1 MKRDILGVMIDDLD
15 RAHLTREITS
25 RLAQKKRTVIYTPN
39 PVMTQNAKKDKE
51 FMEILNSSDYNIPDG
66 NGMILAS
73 RLLKTPIPER
83 ICGIELGEKLLEFAA
98 LQGLNVFFYGGEKG
112 VAIKAAQKMCSKYS
126 GLKICGVL
134 HGFHTDSAR
143 VLRKIAQSNADLIYV
158 CLGSP
163 KQEKWIFENAHR
175 LPRAIL
181 LIGLGG
187 SFDVWAGK
195 VTRAPAKVQKAG
207 LEWLWRMTSAPKK
220 FKDMP
225 KLLSFGAPAM
235 MKGLS
240 NVVIMHR

>member
-15 RAHLTREITS
+15 RARLTREITA
-25 RLAQKKRTVIYTPN
+25 RLAQRKRTVIYTPN

-83 ICGIELGEKLLEFAA
+83 VCGIELGEKLLEFAA
-98 LQGLNVFFYGGEKG
+98 LRGLRVFFYGGEKG
-112 VAIKAAQKMCSKYS
+112 VAIKAVQKMCSKYN

-134 HGFHTDSAR
+134 HGFHTDNVR
-143 VLRKIAQSNADLIYV
+143 VLKKISDSNADLVYV

-163 KQEKWIFENAHR
+163 KQEKWIFENSDS
-175 LPRAIL
+175 LPDAIL
-181 LIGLGG
+181 FMGLGG
-187 SFDVWAGK
+187 SFDVWAGN
-195 VTRAPAKVQKAG
+195 VRRAPSGVQKAG
-207 LEWLWRMTSAPKK
+207 FEWLWRMTSAPKK

-225 KLLSFGAPAM
+225 KLLSFGASTLA
-235 MKGLS
+235 KSLS
-240 NVVIMHR
+240 NVGIMHR

>member
-1 MKRDILGVMIDDLD
+1 
-15 RAHLTREITS
+15 
-25 RLAQKKRTVIYTPN
+25 
-39 PVMTQNAKKDKE
+39 
-51 FMEILNSSDYNIPDG
+51 MEILNSSDYNIPDG

-163 KQEKWIFENAHR
+163 KQEKWIFENARR

-225 KLLSFGAPAM
+225 KLLSFGASAVV
-235 MKGLS
+235 KGLS
-240 NVVIMHR
+240 NVGIMHR